1 MYFFVFFMESKD
13 ILGAILSELK
23 LNTREFSDILG
34 YSLTKL
40 YDLQRGKTKKL
51 SADLVA
57 LILEKYPTFS
67 KTWLLTGEGDMLCTI
82 PVKNQP
88 RTKDE
93 PRTNQPTTC
102 HTQAGIPLIPVDAV
116 AGFNGI
122 DSPTIQI
129 HDCQRYLVPEF
140 QQLNAEF
147 MIRVSGS
154 SMYPKYSSG
163 DILACRKLT
172 SYHFIQWGKIYVI
185 DSEQGAMVKRLFPCD
200 EDTDYVICK
209 SDNPNYPPFELPKT
223 EIRSLSIVLGAIRF
237 E

>member
-1 MYFFVFFMESKD
+1 MSPH
-13 ILGAILSELK
+13 ILCLLIPNLIRVLLQKSTFIK
-23 LNTREFSDILG
+23 IHFPCTYPNPLG
-34 YSLTKL
+34 L
-40 YDLQRGKTKKL
+40 KTK
-51 SADLVA
+51 
-57 LILEKYPTFS
+57 EK
-67 KTWLLTGEGDMLCTI
+67 
-82 PVKNQP
+82 
-88 RTKDE
+88 

-102 HTQAGIPLIPVDAV
+102 LAQAGIPLIPVDAV

>member
-1 MYFFVFFMESKD
+1 M
-13 ILGAILSELK
+13 
-23 LNTREFSDILG
+23 
-34 YSLTKL
+34 
-40 YDLQRGKTKKL
+40 TKKERLEAIIAHYGDGKPSQFAKSLGVAPSTISSWL
-51 SADLVA
+51 SRD
-57 LILEKYPTFS
+57 TFDYELLFAKCENINS
-67 KTWLLTGEGDMLCTI
+67 AWLLTGEGDMLLSSSGN
-82 PVKNQP
+82 NQGL
-88 RTKDE
+88 TKDE

-209 SDNPNYPPFELPKT
+209 SDNPNYPPFKLPTT

>member
-1 MYFFVFFMESKD
+1 M
-13 ILGAILSELK
+13 
-23 LNTREFSDILG
+23 
-34 YSLTKL
+34 
-40 YDLQRGKTKKL
+40 TKKERLEAIIAHYGDGKPSQFAKSLGVAPSTISSWL
-51 SADLVA
+51 SRD
-57 LILEKYPTFS
+57 TFDYELLFAKCENINS
-67 KTWLLTGEGDMLCTI
+67 AWLLTGEGDMLLSS
-82 PVKNQP
+82 PGDNQGS
-88 RTKDE
+88 TKDE
-93 PRTNQPTTC
+93 PRTNLPTTC
-102 HTQAGIPLIPVDAV
+102 LAQAGIPLIPVDAV

>member
-1 MYFFVFFMESKD
+1 MNERLRFFIENEGLSVRQFENLIGSSDGKIAKFIASNSSLKSDTLSKIME
-13 ILGAILSELK
+13 IFPHLS
-23 LNTREFSDILG
+23 I
-34 YSLTKL
+34 
-40 YDLQRGKTKKL
+40 
-51 SADLVA
+51 
-57 LILEKYPTFS
+57 
-67 KTWLLTGEGDMLCTI
+67 TWLLTGEGDMLL
-82 PVKNQP
+82 PSPGNNQGS
-88 RTKDE
+88 TKDE

-102 HTQAGIPLIPVDAV
+102 LTQAGIPLIPVDAV

>member
-1 MYFFVFFMESKD
+1 M
-13 ILGAILSELK
+13 
-23 LNTREFSDILG
+23 
-34 YSLTKL
+34 
-40 YDLQRGKTKKL
+40 
-51 SADLVA
+51 
-57 LILEKYPTFS
+57 
-67 KTWLLTGEGDMLCTI
+67 
-82 PVKNQP
+82 
-88 RTKDE
+88 
-93 PRTNQPTTC
+93 NQPTTY

-200 EDTDYVICK
+200 EDADYVICK